1 MDGIL
6 EKAAVKR
13 FQTIIDKYD
22 TTSHAEEAL
31 YRLVET
37 NIMLGLKDEAEKYA
51 VVLEHNYP
59 QGSWIQGAR
68 NLLK

>member
-1 MDGIL
+1 
-6 EKAAVKR
+6 
-13 FQTIIDKYD
+13 
-22 TTSHAEEAL
+22 
-31 YRLVET
+31 
-37 NIMLGLKDEAEKYA
+37 MLGLKDEAEKYA